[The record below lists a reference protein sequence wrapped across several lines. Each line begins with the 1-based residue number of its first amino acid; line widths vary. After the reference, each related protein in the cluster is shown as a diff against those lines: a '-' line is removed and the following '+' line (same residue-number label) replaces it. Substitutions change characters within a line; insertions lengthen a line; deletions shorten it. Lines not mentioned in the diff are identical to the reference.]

1 MSYAQGRSGGCVVQG
16 AGVNISRPDVTLVID
31 LLRSHAMLGQ
41 IPDAALKALVAN
53 SQLLHFKAD
62 EVMLK
67 QGASS
72 DSALFVVAGEA
83 DILVETSYGDIQVA
97 RCLPKTLI
105 GEIGAFTD
113 LARTATVRAHTTVD
127 ALKIDRR
134 QLLEIGRSDPD
145 LLLLIISQLGE
156 RLSRLNQAIGFYTNA
171 LSALERNTF
180 DTRLLEDLLNPMPEL
195 VDFSHSFLRL
205 AEQITIKRQQ
215 FEEMAN
221 AAAIQ
226 RSMLPRPFT
235 AENAFA
241 AIDLYG
247 ELHPAREVGGDF
259 FDYFT
264 IDDRRLAVTIGDV
277 SGKGVPA
284 SLFMAITQSLIR
296 VMVRNG
302 RDLSAEIGNVNDL
315 LAANNEEAMF
325 ATAFCAIIDVV
336 SGDVV
341 YCNCGHNAPFL
352 LRADGTL
359 DQLTPTGPPLAARHN
374 VAFKTGTRRLAAGD
388 RLILFSDGLP
398 EATNSNGLFFGDAQI
413 ERAVRD
419 LAGAQARD
427 MVGGIIGKVREFEGG
442 APQFD
447 DIACV
452 GLVYRGAVD
461 R

>member
-1 MSYAQGRSGGCVVQG
+1 M
-16 AGVNISRPDVTLVID
+16 TLVID

-41 IPDAALKALVAN
+41 IPDASLKTLVAN
-53 SQLLHFKAD
+53 SQLLHFEPND
-62 EVMLK
+62 VMLQ
-67 QGASS
+67 QGAPS
-72 DSALFVVAGEA
+72 DSALFIVAGEA
-83 DILVETSYGDIQVA
+83 DILVETSYGDIPIG

-113 LARTATVRAHTTVD
+113 LARTATVRAHTAVD
-127 ALKIDRR
+127 ALKIGRL
-134 QLLEIGRSDPD
+134 QLLAIGQSDPG

-156 RLSRLNQAIGFYTNA
+156 KLSRLNQAIGFYTNA
-171 LSALERNTF
+171 LGALERNTF

-195 VDFSHSFLRL
+195 ADFSHSFLRL

-215 FEEMAN
+215 FEEMTN

-226 RSMLPRPFT
+226 RSMLPRPFK
-235 AENAFA
+235 AENAFT

-302 RDLSAEIGNVNDL
+302 QNLSVEIGNVNNL

-325 ATAFCAIIDVV
+325 ATAFCAILDAV

-341 YCNCGHNAPFL
+341 YCNCGHNAPLL
-352 LRADGTL
+352 LRANGTI
-359 DQLTPTGPPLAARHN
+359 DQLAPTGPPLAARQGA
-374 VAFKTGTRRLAAGD
+374 AFKTGNAKLAAHD

-398 EATNSNGLFFGDAQI
+398 EATNPGGAFFGDEQVQQVVKGLANSSAR
-413 ERAVRD
+413 ELVR
-419 LAGAQARD
+419 
-427 MVGGIIGKVREFEGG
+427 GIIGKVNEFENG

-452 GLVYRGAVD
+452 GLVYRGATG